1 MANPRTIFRIK
12 LMKNIVIV
20 GGGAGGL
27 ELATKLGNTLGK
39 RNQAKIHL
47 VDANNTHLWKPLL
60 HEVATGSL
68 DSGIDELSYRAQAHN
83 HHFSFHLGYM
93 GNLDRD
99 NKEIVLS
106 PMMDENQKPVLP
118 ERRLNYDLLV
128 MAVGSQT
135 NDFGTPGAKEFCSF
149 LDGREQA
156 DVFHQKLLNT
166 YLKANN
172 TASKEGNFKLNIA
185 IVGAGATGVELAAEL
200 HNTASELAAYGLDQ
214 LKKDQLKV
222 TIIEAGERILP
233 ALPERISSAAHRE
246 LGKLGIDVKTE
257 TFVQE
262 VSEDGFKTKD
272 GSFLPAELKV
282 WAAGVKAPDWMKD
295 LAGLECNRVS
305 QLVVKP
311 SLQTTLDDSIFAIG
325 DCSFML
331 QKDGKP
337 VPPRA
342 QAAHQQASHVYKNI
356 VRLSDNKSVLDY
368 VYKDMGSLVNLSRY
382 STVGSLMGNLTGGSM
397 MVEGRLARLVYVSLY
412 RLHQVALHGYLKTG
426 LMTLSGRI
434 NKIIRPRLKL
444 H

>member
-1 MANPRTIFRIK
+1 
-12 LMKNIVIV
+12 MKNIVIV

-39 RNQAKIHL
+39 RKQAKIHL
-47 VDANNTHLWKPLL
+47 VDASNTHLWKPLL

-83 HHFSFHLGYM
+83 HFFHFQLGRM
-93 GNLDRD
+93 ENLDRD
-99 NKEIVLS
+99 NKEIILS
-106 PMMDENQKPVLP
+106 AMTDENHKQVLP
-118 ERRLNYDLLV
+118 ERRLSYDTLV
-128 MAVGSQT
+128 LAVGSQT

-149 LDGREQA
+149 LDGRAQA
-156 DVFHQKLLNT
+156 DIFHQKLLNT

-172 TASKEGNFKLNIA
+172 TASKEGNFTLNIA

-214 LKKDQLKV
+214 LKKDQLTV

-233 ALPERISSAAHRE
+233 ALPERISAAAHRE
-246 LGKLGIDVKTE
+246 LAKLGIKVKTQ

-262 VSEDGFKTKD
+262 ITEDGFKTKD
-272 GSFLPAELKV
+272 GSFIPAELKI

-311 SLQTTLDDSIFAIG
+311 TLQTSLDDHIFAIG

-331 QKDGKP
+331 QANGKP

-342 QAAHQQASHVYKNI
+342 QAAHQQAAHVYKNI
-356 VRLSDNKSVLDY
+356 VRSADNRPLIDY

-382 STVGSLMGNLTGGSM
+382 STVGSLMGNLSSGSM
-397 MVEGRLARLVYVSLY
+397 MVEGRIARLVYVSLY
-412 RLHQVALHGYLKTG
+412 RLHQVALHGYFKTI